1 MYQMDA
7 TLRAILLTTTLSG
20 VVSISAAAF
29 LSFGL
34 LARMAERMVSLSV
47 GIMLSTSLLHA
58 MPEAIESKVAPVS
71 LFATLLGGLLTFF
84 MLEKMAIVH
93 GATPAD
99 TSHPA
104 QAAGHGHH
112 HGSHGTTRSAW
123 MVLVGDGLHNFTDGI
138 MIAAAFLAD
147 PALGILTGMAIVAHE
162 IPQEVGDF
170 VVLLNSGY
178 SRARAYLFNLL
189 CSLMAL
195 VGGVLGYY
203 MLDKAGNLVPYV
215 LTFASAGFL
224 YVAISH
230 LMPQLQRKDTWRD
243 SLPQLGLIAI
253 GILVVL
259 LILD

>member
-1 MYQMDA
+1 MDA
-7 TLRAILLTTTLSG
+7 TLRAIVLTTTLSG

-58 MPEAIESKVAPVS
+58 MPEALESTASPES
-71 LFATLLGGLLTFF
+71 LFATLLAGLLAFF
-84 MLEKMAIVH
+84 VLEKLAILH
-93 GATPAD
+93 DGPAG
-99 TSHPA
+99 
-104 QAAGHGHH
+104 AGHQHGHR
-112 HGSHGTTRSAW
+112 HGSKRSAW
-123 MVLVGDGLHNFTDGI
+123 MVLAGDGLHNFTDGI

-147 PALGILTGMAIVAHE
+147 PALGILTGMAIIAHE
-162 IPQEVGDF
+162 LPQEVGDF

-178 SRARAYLFNLL
+178 SRARAYLLNLL

-195 VGGVLGYY
+195 IGGVLGYF

-230 LMPQLQRKDTWRD
+230 LMPQLQRKDTLRD
-243 SLPQLGLIAI
+243 SLPQVGLIAI
-253 GILVVL
+253 GILVVV

>member
-1 MYQMDA
+1 MDA

-58 MPEAIESKVAPVS
+58 MPEAFASKASPES
-71 LFATLLGGLLTFF
+71 LFATLLAGLLAFF
-84 MLEKMAIVH
+84 VLEKLAILHDGAASAAHHH
-93 GATPAD
+93 G
-99 TSHPA
+99 H
-104 QAAGHGHH
+104 QHGHH
-112 HGSHGTTRSAW
+112 HANKRSAW
-123 MVLVGDGLHNFTDGI
+123 MVLAGDGLHNFTDGI

-162 IPQEVGDF
+162 LPQEVGDF

-178 SRARAYLFNLL
+178 TRCRAYLLNLL

-195 VGGVLGYY
+195 IGGVLGYF
-203 MLDKAGNLVPYV
+203 MLDRAGSLVPYV

-224 YVAISH
+224 YVAVSH
-230 LMPQLQRKDTWRD
+230 LMPQLQRKDTLRD
-243 SLPQLGLIAI
+243 SLPQIGLIAI
-253 GILVVL
+253 GILVVV

>member
-1 MYQMDA
+1 MDA

-20 VVSISAAAF
+20 VVSISAAAL

-34 LARMAERMVSLSV
+34 LARLAERMLSLSV

-58 MPEAIESKVAPVS
+58 MPEAMASKASPES
-71 LFATLLGGLLTFF
+71 LFATLLAGLLSFF
-84 MLEKMAIVH
+84 LLEKAAILH
-93 GATPAD
+93 
-99 TSHPA
+99 
-104 QAAGHGHH
+104 AGPPRDGQPHGHH
-112 HGSHGTTRSAW
+112 RHGAERSAW
-123 MVLVGDGLHNFTDGI
+123 LVLAGDGLHNFTDGI

-147 PALGILTGMAIVAHE
+147 PALGVLTGMAIVAHE

-178 SRARAYLFNLL
+178 SRAKAYLFNLL

-195 VGGVLGYY
+195 LGGVLGYFT
-203 MLDKAGNLVPYV
+203 LDRAGALVPYV
-215 LTFASAGFL
+215 LSFASAGFL

-230 LMPQLQRKDTWRD
+230 LMPRLQRQDTLRD
-243 SLPQLGLIAI
+243 SLPQIGLIAI
-253 GILVVL
+253 GILIVL

>member
-1 MYQMDA
+1 MDA

-58 MPEAIESKVAPVS
+58 MPEAMASNASPES
-71 LFATLLGGLLTFF
+71 LFATLLAGLLAFF
-84 MLEKMAIVH
+84 VLEKLAILH
-93 GATPAD
+93 GSD
-99 TSHPA
+99 
-104 QAAGHGHH
+104 AGASDQHGQHVHH
-112 HGSHGTTRSAW
+112 HGSKRSAW
-123 MVLVGDGLHNFTDGI
+123 MVLAGDGLHNFTDGI

-162 IPQEVGDF
+162 LPQEVGDF

-178 SRARAYLFNLL
+178 TRARAYLLNLL

-195 VGGVLGYY
+195 IGGVLGYF

-215 LTFASAGFL
+215 MAFASAGFL

-230 LMPQLQRKDTWRD
+230 LMPQLQRKDTLRD
-243 SLPQLGLIAI
+243 SLPQIGLIAI
-253 GILVVL
+253 GVLVVL
-259 LILD
+259 LIID

>member
-1 MYQMDA
+1 MDA

-58 MPEAIESKVAPVS
+58 MPEALESSASPES
-71 LFATLLGGLLTFF
+71 LFATLLAGLLAFF
-84 MLEKMAIVH
+84 VLEKLAILH
-93 GATPAD
+93 DGPA
-99 TSHPA
+99 S
-104 QAAGHGHH
+104 AGHAQGYHH
-112 HGSHGTTRSAW
+112 QHGSKRSAW
-123 MVLVGDGLHNFTDGI
+123 MVLAGDGLHNFTDGI

-162 IPQEVGDF
+162 LPQEVGDF

-178 SRARAYLFNLL
+178 SRARAYLLNLL

-195 VGGVLGYY
+195 IGGVLGYF

-230 LMPQLQRKDTWRD
+230 LMPQLQRKDTLRD
-243 SLPQLGLIAI
+243 SLPQIGLIAI
-253 GILVVL
+253 GILVVV

>member
-1 MYQMDA
+1 MDA

-58 MPEAIESKVAPVS
+58 MPEALESKASAES
-71 LFATLLGGLLTFF
+71 LFATLLAGLLAFF
-84 MLEKMAIVH
+84 VLEKLAILH
-93 GATPAD
+93 DGPA
-99 TSHPA
+99 S
-104 QAAGHGHH
+104 AGHAHGHH
-112 HGSHGTTRSAW
+112 HGSKRSAW
-123 MVLVGDGLHNFTDGI
+123 MVLAGDGLHNFTDGI

-162 IPQEVGDF
+162 LPQEVGDF

-178 SRARAYLFNLL
+178 SRARAYLLNLL

-195 VGGVLGYY
+195 IGGVLGYF

-215 LTFASAGFL
+215 LAFASAGFL

-230 LMPQLQRKDTWRD
+230 LMPQLQRKDTLRD
-243 SLPQLGLIAI
+243 SLPQVGLIAI
-253 GILVVL
+253 GILVVV

>member
-1 MYQMDA
+1 MDA

-58 MPEAIESKVAPVS
+58 MPEALESTASAES
-71 LFATLLGGLLTFF
+71 LFATLLAGLLAFF
-84 MLEKMAIVH
+84 VLEKLSILH
-93 GATPAD
+93 DGPSSAD
-99 TSHPA
+99 H
-104 QAAGHGHH
+104 QHGHH
-112 HGSHGTTRSAW
+112 HGGKRSAW
-123 MVLVGDGLHNFTDGI
+123 MVLAGDGLHNFTDGI

-162 IPQEVGDF
+162 LPQEVGDF

-178 SRARAYLFNLL
+178 TRARAYLLNLL

-195 VGGVLGYY
+195 IGGVLGYF

-230 LMPQLQRKDTWRD
+230 LMPQLQRKDTLRD
-243 SLPQLGLIAI
+243 SLPQVGLIAI
-253 GILVVL
+253 GILVVV

>member
-1 MYQMDA
+1 MDA

-58 MPEAIESKVAPVS
+58 MPEALESKASTES
-71 LFATLLGGLLTFF
+71 LFATLLAGLLAFF
-84 MLEKMAIVH
+84 VLEKVAILHDGPVS
-93 GATPAD
+93 T
-99 TSHPA
+99 
-104 QAAGHGHH
+104 GHHQGHH
-112 HGSHGTTRSAW
+112 HGSRRSAW
-123 MVLVGDGLHNFTDGI
+123 MVLAGDGLHNFTDGI

-147 PALGILTGMAIVAHE
+147 PTLGILTGMAIVAHE
-162 IPQEVGDF
+162 LPQEVGDF

-178 SRARAYLFNLL
+178 TRARAYLLNLL

-195 VGGVLGYY
+195 IGGVLGYF
-203 MLDKAGNLVPYV
+203 MLDEASNLIPYV

-230 LMPQLQRKDTWRD
+230 LMPQLQRKATLRD
-243 SLPQLGLIAI
+243 SLPQIGLIAI
-253 GILVVL
+253 GILVVV
-259 LILD
+259 LILN

>member
-1 MYQMDA
+1 MDA

-93 GATPAD
+93 GGTPAD
-99 TSHPA
+99 ASHPA
-104 QAAGHGHH
+104 QSVGHGHH

-170 VVLLNSGY
+170 VVLLNWEEHRIRKKSG
-178 SRARAYLFNLL
+178 A
-189 CSLMAL
+189 
-195 VGGVLGYY
+195 
-203 MLDKAGNLVPYV
+203 KATCP
-215 LTFASAGFL
+215 S
-224 YVAISH
+224 
-230 LMPQLQRKDTWRD
+230 M
-243 SLPQLGLIAI
+243 
-253 GILVVL
+253 
-259 LILD
+259 

>member
-1 MYQMDA
+1 MDA

-58 MPEAIESKVAPVS
+58 MPEAIESKVAPIS

-93 GATPAD
+93 GGTPAD

-104 QAAGHGHH
+104 QPVGYGHH

-123 MVLVGDGLHNFTDGI
+123 MVLAGDGLHNFTDGI

>member
-1 MYQMDA
+1 MDA

-34 LARMAERMVSLSV
+34 LARLAERLLSLSV

-58 MPEAIESKVAPVS
+58 MPEAMASKASPES
-71 LFATLLGGLLTFF
+71 LFATLLAGLLSFF
-84 MLEKMAIVH
+84 LLEKAAILH
-93 GATPAD
+93 AGPQRD
-99 TSHPA
+99 DHP
-104 QAAGHGHH
+104 HGHH
-112 HGSHGTTRSAW
+112 GRGTDRSAW
-123 MVLVGDGLHNFTDGI
+123 MVLAGDGLHNFTDGI

-147 PALGILTGMAIVAHE
+147 PALGVLTGMAIVAHE

-178 SRARAYLFNLL
+178 SRSKAYLFNLL

-195 VGGVLGYY
+195 FGGVLGYF
-203 MLDKAGNLVPYV
+203 MLDRAGALVPYV
-215 LTFASAGFL
+215 LSFASAGFL

-230 LMPQLQRKDTWRD
+230 LMPRLQRKDTLRD
-243 SLPQLGLIAI
+243 SLPQVGLIAI
-253 GILVVL
+253 GILIVL